1 MSIAKAEA
9 RKDRPTVDAVSRL
22 LRVGIEGVLLER
34 LTPHTDHRG
43 HLTQIM
49 NRVSAIWEEPVAHAY
64 HVTVRP
70 GRIKGWGMHLLQSD
84 RHYPFA
90 GDGRM
95 VLYDGRDDSPTH
107 GEFAQIH
114 FSEVSRGVIYI
125 PPGVW
130 HAAHNTGD
138 RDWQMINFPTRPYDS
153 ENPDKYRIDTRS
165 GEIPFDFTLRD
176 G

>member
-1 MSIAKAEA
+1 MSIAKEDA
-9 RKDRPTVDAVSRL
+9 RRVQPSVDAASRIL
-22 LRVGIEGVLLER
+22 GIGIEGVMVER
-34 LTPHTDHRG
+34 LVPHTDHRG

-49 NRVSAIWEEPVAHAY
+49 SSVSPIWVEPVVHAY
-64 HVTVRP
+64 HVTVKP
-70 GRIKGWGMHLLQSD
+70 GRIKGWGMHRMQGD
-84 RHYPFA
+84 RHYSFA

-107 GEFAQIH
+107 AKIAEVH
-114 FSEVSRGVIYI
+114 FSDVTRGVLYI

-130 HAAHNTGD
+130 HAAHNIGD

-153 ENPDKYRIDTRS
+153 ANPDKYRIDPHS
-165 GEIPFDFTLRD
+165 GEIPFDFSLSD

>member
-1 MSIAKAEA
+1 M
-9 RKDRPTVDAVSRL
+9 
-22 LRVGIEGVLLER
+22 LER
-34 LTPHTDHRG
+34 LVPHSDHRG
-43 HLTQIM
+43 QLTQIM
-49 NRVSAIWEEPVAHAY
+49 SSVSPIWQESVVHAY

-70 GRIKGWGMHLLQSD
+70 GRIKGWGMHRKQAD

-107 GEFAQIH
+107 GEVAEVF
-114 FSEVSRGVIYI
+114 FSEVSRGVVYI

-130 HAAHNTGD
+130 HAAQNTGD
-138 RDWQMINFPTRPYDS
+138 SDWQMINFPTRPYDS
-153 ENPDKYRIDTRS
+153 ANPDKYRIDPHS
-165 GEIPFDFTLRD
+165 GEIPFEFTLID